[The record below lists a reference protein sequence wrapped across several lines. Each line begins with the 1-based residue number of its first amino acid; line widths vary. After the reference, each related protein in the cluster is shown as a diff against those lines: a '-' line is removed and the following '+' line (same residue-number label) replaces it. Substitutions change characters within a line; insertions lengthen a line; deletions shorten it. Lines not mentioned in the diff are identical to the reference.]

1 MGKIRNKMIADLEL
15 GNYSPNTK
23 EAYVRIAAAFVR
35 HFRRPPEQMG
45 EHEVRT
51 YLLNRME
58 RVKPA
63 TVAIDLAAIK
73 FLYEVTL
80 DRPQVVARIPWPKIP
95 KPLPDILSGSE
106 VSSLLEAVESIK
118 HRTILTTAYGAG
130 LRISE
135 ACSLQVRDIDS
146 QRMVIKI
153 RRGKGAKDRYV
164 PLAKTLLAALR
175 AYFKQTKPPKPWL
188 FPGGTPDHPIGPD
201 AVRDALRKAVTKI
214 GLKKRVTPHMLR
226 HAFAT
231 HMLESG
237 ADIRLIQ
244 MILGHSSI
252 RTTQR
257 YTQVSTAHIAR
268 IESPLDK
275 LGTEEG
281 KVLG

>member
-1 MGKIRNKMIADLEL
+1 
-15 GNYSPNTK
+15 
-23 EAYVRIAAAFVR
+23 
-35 HFRRPPEQMG
+35 MG

-73 FLYEVTL
+73 FLYDVTL
-80 DRPQVVARIPWPKIP
+80 DKPQVVARIPWPKIP
-95 KPLPDILSGSE
+95 KPLPDVLSGSE
-106 VSSLLEAVESIK
+106 VVELLEAVGSIK

-146 QRMVIKI
+146 KRMLIKI
-153 RRGKGAKDRYV
+153 RSGKGAKDRYV
-164 PLAKTLLAALR
+164 PLAKTLIGALR
-175 AYFKQTKPPKPWL
+175 AYFKQTKPPQPWL
-188 FPGGTPDHPIGPD
+188 FPGGTKDRPISPD

-214 GLKKRVTPHMLR
+214 GLTKRVTPHMLR

-231 HMLESG
+231 HMLETG
-237 ADIRLIQ
+237 ADIRLVQ
-244 MILGHSSI
+244 VILGHSSI

-257 YTQVSTAHIAR
+257 YVKVSSAHISR
-268 IESPLDK
+268 TESPLDR
-275 LGTEEG
+275 LGTDKG